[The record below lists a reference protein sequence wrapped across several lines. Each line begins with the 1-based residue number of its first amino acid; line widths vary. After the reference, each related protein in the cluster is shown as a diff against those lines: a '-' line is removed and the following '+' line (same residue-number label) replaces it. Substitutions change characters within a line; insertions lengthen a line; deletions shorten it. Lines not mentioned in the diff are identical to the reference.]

1 MSKRIFDV
9 VLSLFGLLIL
19 SPLLTMIA
27 ILVKWGSPG
36 PIFYRGIRVGQ
47 HGKEFRIF
55 KFRTMVVDAERIGGS
70 STPDDDTRITKIG
83 KLLRKYKLDEL
94 PQLLNV
100 ISGEMS
106 IVGPRPEVPT
116 YAELYKGEER
126 IVYTVKPGITD
137 YASLWNSDEGA
148 ILQGAGSTAEAERRY
163 LEQIRPEKVR
173 LQMKYV
179 REMSLTTDI
188 KIILATLSKITSP
201 SHD

>member
-100 ISGEMS
+100 FVDHMS
-106 IVGPRPEVPT
+106 IVGPRPQVPW
-116 YAELYKGEER
+116 AVALYKENEKR
-126 IVYTVKPGITD
+126 LLNVKPGITD
-137 YASLWNSDEGA
+137 WASIRFPNEGET
-148 ILQGAGSTAEAERRY
+148 LKGSNDPDHDY
-163 LEQIRPEKVR
+163 LEKIAPEKIR
-173 LQMKYV
+173 LGLEYV
-179 REMSLTTDI
+179 DHHSLLTDC
-188 KIILATLSKITSP
+188 KIIWKTIKLLLW
-201 SHD
+201 